1 MTRVL
6 VETMVEEAAP
16 PGMATDSPAIDPV
29 ALESPKL
36 TRIHEATN
44 AIVDRLLR
52 RDPKRFQEL
61 SRTQQ
66 SGQ

>member
-6 VETMVEEAAP
+6 VENTVEETKSSGTVTA
-16 PGMATDSPAIDPV
+16 SPIADPV
-29 ALESPKL
+29 AMESPKL

-44 AIVDRLLR
+44 AIIDRLLK